1 MPDEQNLMKEFLKD
15 SADVQATNDE
25 LQSISV
31 LAANQRKWEIAI
43 ADLNDELKTATEEL
57 KKIQEFL
64 LPEAM
69 AAVGMSEF
77 KLTDGSK
84 ITIKEDIFASIRV
97 ERIENAMGWLVE
109 QGLGDIIKDEVK
121 VNLGRGDFEKAQG
134 LITAIRELGFEP
146 QEKKNVHPMT
156 LKATIRE
163 QMGRGVQFPEEFFS
177 VMPFKKSVIKNR

>member
-1 MPDEQNLMKEFLKD
+1 MPEETSLMKEFLKD
-15 SADVQATNDE
+15 SSDVQATNEE
-25 LQSISV
+25 LQSISE
-31 LAANQRKWEIAI
+31 LAHQQVTWEKIISDYNVA
-43 ADLNDELKTATEEL
+43 LKTATESL
-57 KKIQEFL
+57 RQIQEFL

-109 QGLGDIIKDEVK
+109 QGLGDIIKDEIK
-121 VNLGRGDFEKAQG
+121 VNLGRGDFEKSQN
-134 LITAIRELGFEP
+134 LINEIRKLGFEP

-156 LKATIRE
+156 LKATIKE
-163 QMGRGVQFPEEFFS
+163 QLGRGIQFPDEFFS
-177 VMPFKKSVIKNR
+177 VTPFKKSIIKK